1 MLLFTAE
8 ERGGLENAATS
19 NLGFLWV
26 RRRPLDKQAGMLSG
40 NNGLSTYN
48 FFPFTWIFFFHVD
61 FRIWVWGFFGHYW
74 ILNYRDSEFHYSLH
88 VLGKK
93 YWEGLIF
100 PELQVVDTYKKKET
114 LLLCL
119 LACINSLRK
128 CNPSTYLIGSSY
140 FCGLRFLHANKAAT
154 VATWASFLQGLGNF
168 GQQNTSNML
177 SKSCVHFTAS

>member
-48 FFPFTWIFFFHVD
+48 FFLLLEFFF
-61 FRIWVWGFFGHYW
+61 FMLISEFEYEAFFWHYW

-154 VATWASFLQGLGNF
+154 VAT
-168 GQQNTSNML
+168 
-177 SKSCVHFTAS
+177 